1 MNIETIQKNLQ
12 KLFNDKIECV
22 IVKGNRLEILFEKEI
37 VDDNFNINLDI
48 KKRTYN
54 KQEYVEFF
62 PIEGEEWRELEEFPN
77 VKISNLGRIIKKGK
91 LLKLVKNKNGYN
103 KINIT
108 DSNHKGR
115 NIGVHRLVAMAFI
128 PNPEKK
134 PEIDHINTIR
144 DDNRVENLRWVTPLE
159 NMFENN
165 ITFERIKN
173 KGDRFLLETLKTT
186 LKREK

>member
-62 PIEGEEWRELEEFPN
+62 PIEGEEW
-77 VKISNLGRIIKKGK
+77 I
-91 LLKLVKNKNGYN
+91 Y
-103 KINIT
+103 
-108 DSNHKGR
+108 
-115 NIGVHRLVAMAFI
+115 
-128 PNPEKK
+128 
-134 PEIDHINTIR
+134 
-144 DDNRVENLRWVTPLE
+144 
-159 NMFENN
+159 
-165 ITFERIKN
+165 
-173 KGDRFLLETLKTT
+173 
-186 LKREK
+186 